1 MHLDGWQTLAGGL
14 VGIMVGITGMGGGAL
29 LTPILILVFGINP
42 GTAVSSD
49 LLTSLIMRPVGG
61 AVHVRRGTVAW
72 RLVGWLCLGSVPAGF
87 SGVLVLRAIGNGHE
101 VQHDVQLAIAW
112 ALVTAVASLL
122 VKAVIGARRAG
133 AAAGTVDAR
142 EVRPR
147 PLPTVLVGVAGGF
160 MVGMTSVG
168 SGSLMIVLLLA
179 LYPRLA
185 ARNLVGT
192 DLVQA
197 VPLIAAATLGHALYG
212 HISLGLTASLVI
224 GSIPGVYLGAR
235 LSSRAPDGLIRPVLV
250 VVLVATALK
259 MLGVATDTVLWVVL
273 GIVLAGAAGYGA
285 KAALGRR
292 AWQPHLKRWLPE
304 AAALLP
310 ER

>member
-1 MHLDGWQTLAGGL
+1 MHIDWWQTLAGGL
-14 VGIMVGITGMGGGAL
+14 VGIMVGVTGMGGGAL

-61 AVHVRRGTVAW
+61 AVHARRRTVAW
-72 RLVGWLCLGSVPAGF
+72 GLVGWLCLGSVPAGF
-87 SGVLVLRAIGNGHE
+87 SGVLVLRAVGGGQE

-112 ALVTAVASLL
+112 ALVAAVGSILL
-122 VKAVIGARRAG
+122 KALVGARRAG
-133 AAAGTVDAR
+133 AGSTVDAR

-147 PLPTVLVGVAGGF
+147 PLATVLVGVAGGF

-168 SGSLMIVLLLA
+168 SGSLMVVLLLA

-197 VPLIAAATLGHALYG
+197 VPLIAAATLGHALFG

-224 GSIPGVYLGAR
+224 GSVPGVYLGAR
-235 LSSRAPDGLIRPVLV
+235 LSSWAPDGLIRPALV
-250 VVLVATALK
+250 VVLAATALK
-259 MLGVATDTVLWVVL
+259 MLGVGTDIVVWV
-273 GIVLAGAAGYGA
+273 GCAAVLAAGFGWAAVRVA
-285 KAALGRR
+285 RPVLARR
-292 AWQPHLKRWLPE
+292 VRAVTSG
-304 AAALLP
+304 
-310 ER
+310 

>member
-1 MHLDGWQTLAGGL
+1 MHIDWWQTLAGGL

-29 LTPILILVFGINP
+29 LTPLLILVFGINP

-61 AVHVRRGTVAW
+61 AVHVRRRTVAW

-87 SGVLVLRAIGNGHE
+87 SGVLVLRALGNGHE
-101 VQHDVQLAIAW
+101 VQRDVQLAIAW
-112 ALVTAVASLL
+112 ALVAAVASIVL
-122 VKAVIGARRAG
+122 KAAIGSRRSGAG
-133 AAAGTVDAR
+133 AVRRHASD
-142 EVRPR
+142 VRPR
-147 PLPTVLVGVAGGF
+147 PLPTVAVGVAGGF

-168 SGSLMIVLLLA
+168 SGSLMVVLLLA

-185 ARNLVGT
+185 AKSLVGT

-224 GSIPGVYLGAR
+224 GSVPGIYLGAR
-235 LSSRAPDGLIRPVLV
+235 LSSSAPEGLIRPALVIVLT
-250 VVLVATALK
+250 ATALK
-259 MLGVATDTVLWVVL
+259 MLGVATETVLWAAAGFCVAAL
-273 GIVLAGAAGYGA
+273 IAAAVLA
-285 KAALGRR
+285 LRR
-292 AWQPHLKRWLPE
+292 AGTR
-304 AAALLP
+304 AAMMVELSKP
-310 ER
+310 

>member
-1 MHLDGWQTLAGGL
+1 VHLDGWQTLAGAL

-29 LTPILILVFGINP
+29 LTPILILMFGINP

-61 AVHVRRGTVAW
+61 LVHVRRKTVAW

-87 SGVLVLRAIGNGHE
+87 SGVLVLKAIGNGHE

-112 ALVTAVASLL
+112 ALVTAVVSLL
-122 VKAVIGARRAG
+122 LKAAIGGRRSG
-133 AAAGTVDAR
+133 AAARTVDAQ
-142 EVRPR
+142 EVRPK
-147 PLPTVLVGVAGGF
+147 PLPTVLVGIAGGF

-185 ARNLVGT
+185 AKNLVGT

-197 VPLIAAATLGHALYG
+197 VPLIAAATLGHAIYG

-224 GSIPGVYLGAR
+224 GSVPGVYLGAR
-235 LSSRAPDGLIRPVLV
+235 LSSRAPDGIIRPALV
-250 VVLVATALK
+250 VVLTATALR
-259 MLGVATDTVLWVVL
+259 MLGFATDTVLWVA
-273 GIVLAGAAGYGA
+273 GGMTLAFAAGYVTA
-285 KAALGRR
+285 VVLRRR
-292 AWQPHLKRWLPE
+292 AGVTAPAWLLAP
-304 AAALLP
+304 AAALSN
-310 ER
+310 R

>member
-1 MHLDGWQTLAGGL
+1 
-14 VGIMVGITGMGGGAL
+14 VGIMVGVTGMGGGAL

-61 AVHVRRGTVAW
+61 VVHARRRTVAW

-87 SGVLVLRAIGNGHE
+87 CGVLVLKALGNGHE
-101 VQHDVQLAIAW
+101 IQHDVQLAIAW
-112 ALVTAVASLL
+112 ALVAAVVSILGKALIGTRRSAEASLDPRD
-122 VKAVIGARRAG
+122 VTPKA
-133 AAAGTVDAR
+133 
-142 EVRPR
+142 
-147 PLPTVLVGVAGGF
+147 LPTVAVGVAGGF

-185 ARNLVGT
+185 AKSLVGT

-212 HISLGLTASLVI
+212 HISLGLTASLVT
-224 GSIPGVYLGAR
+224 GSVPGVYLGAR
-235 LSSRAPDGLIRPVLV
+235 LSSRAPDRLIRTALVIVLS
-250 VVLVATALK
+250 ATALK
-259 MLGVATDTVLWVVL
+259 MLGVATDTVMWLAAGL
-273 GIVLAGAAGYGA
+273 GGAALVGA
-285 KAALGRR
+285 WTLAHRR
-292 AWQPHLKRWLPE
+292 AGTR
-304 AAALLP
+304 AAMMVELSKP
-310 ER
+310 